1 MSYKTIFMMKGMSTQ
16 SKRPNPPHVKMDFFR
31 CLHEGVESGW
41 LPTLA
46 QADLDPSSQSI
57 LPPNI
62 PKRISQYWHSE
73 TLPDDVA
80 RSIEK
85 VKNNNPGFELV
96 LTHDESAR
104 AFLHTHFG
112 QDMVALFDV
121 CFHPAMR
128 SDLWRMCDMYV
139 HGGIYVDVDISMHAP
154 LAHITGHASYEC
166 FLMYAVGTPWCIEN
180 GLIISRK
187 KHPVIEAIIHAL
199 CESLTRYKNNPNS
212 FENIWVN
219 TGPGIT
225 TIGAIKYLYDVT
237 PEWADHACG
246 DGFLLGHHSRAVA
259 SYGHDELAYKAFSE
273 GNWRKAR
280 PPHRRA

>member
-1 MSYKTIFMMKGMSTQ
+1 MSTQ

-46 QADLDPSSQSI
+46 QADLDPPSQSI

-219 TGPGIT
+219 SGPGTT
-225 TIGAIKYLYDVT
+225 TIGTIKYLYDVT

>member
-1 MSYKTIFMMKGMSTQ
+1 MSYKTIFMMRDIRAQ
-16 SKRPNPPHVKMDFFR
+16 SRRPKPPRAKMDFFR

-41 LPTLA
+41 LSTLA
-46 QADLDPSSQSI
+46 QEALDPPNQSV
-57 LPPNI
+57 LPSAI
-62 PKRISQYWHSE
+62 PKRISQYWHSDI
-73 TLPDDVA
+73 LPADVA
-80 RSIEK
+80 SSIEK
-85 VKNNNPGFELV
+85 VKNNNPDFEMA

-139 HGGIYVDVDISMHAP
+139 HGGVYVDVDISMHAP

-166 FLMYAVGTPWCIEN
+166 FLMYAVGNPWCIEN

-199 CESLTRYKNNPNS
+199 CESLTLYKNNPNS

-219 TGPGIT
+219 TGPGTT
-225 TIGAIKYLYDVT
+225 TIGAIKYLYDAT
-237 PEWADHACG
+237 PEWAPRACG

-259 SYGHDELAYKAFSE
+259 SYGHDELAYKVSAE
-273 GNWRKAR
+273 GNWRKAT
-280 PPHRRA
+280 PPHRQR